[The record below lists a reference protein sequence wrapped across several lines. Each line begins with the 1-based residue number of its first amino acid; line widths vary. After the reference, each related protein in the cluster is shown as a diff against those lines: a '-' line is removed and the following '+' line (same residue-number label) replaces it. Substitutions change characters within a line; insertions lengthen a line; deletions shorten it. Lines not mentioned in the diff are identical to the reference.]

1 MDKGHIVQSGS
12 PEELLDDPRTPF
24 VASFTGAEL
33 LLDGVVATVA
43 EDLVH
48 VDVAGAF
55 IWATAPRDHSWA
67 PARSEA
73 VHVAYRPE
81 DVMISLPGV
90 NAEMSARNQF
100 RLRIASITG
109 SSGLVR
115 LKLDGAVGLIAL
127 VTRNSVESMGLRVG
141 RDVIAHMKATAL
153 RVLKAV

>member
-1 MDKGHIVQSGS
+1 MDHGQIVQSGT
-12 PEELLDDPRTPF
+12 PEELLDDPHTPF

-33 LLDGVVATVA
+33 LLDGTVATVA

-48 VDVAGAF
+48 VDVAGTF
-55 IWATAPRDHSWA
+55 VWATVPRDHSWT
-67 PARSEA
+67 PARSES

-81 DVMISLPGV
+81 DVMISLPDAT
-90 NAEMSARNQF
+90 AEMSARNQY

-109 SSGLVR
+109 SGGLVR
-115 LKLDGAVGLIAL
+115 LRLEGKVALIAL

-141 RDVIAHMKATAL
+141 REVIAHMKATAL